1 MSPRLSDGP
10 LSGCGILITRPVD
23 QANELAAAIESAGG
37 KAIRFPVI
45 EITGRDQGVIADEL
59 AALPVPD
66 IVIFVS
72 QNAATHGGNVC
83 KAAQA
88 KIGAIGPSTKAALEA
103 RGIVVDIA
111 PECGYT
117 SEQLLEHPLLSNVTG
132 KNIIIVRGEHGR
144 ELLGSELHRRGAI
157 VSYLAA
163 YRRQIRR
170 APDSELAEIDAIWR
184 RGGIGYVTVLS
195 VETLEN
201 LLQLL
206 LPTSIDMLRNTLLVA
221 PGDRVIQTAM
231 RLVPGLRA
239 YAAAGP
245 APGEIVDVL
254 IELQNSGQR

>member
-1 MSPRLSDGP
+1 MSDGA
-10 LSGCGILITRPVD
+10 LSGCGVLVTRPAH

-37 KAIRFPVI
+37 EAIRFPVI

-72 QNAATHGGNVC
+72 QNAATYGGDVC
-83 KAAQA
+83 TAAPA
-88 KIGAIGPSTKAALEA
+88 EIGAIGPSTKAALEA
-103 RGIVVDIA
+103 RGNVVDIA
-111 PECGYT
+111 PESGYT
-117 SEQLLEHPLLSNVTG
+117 SEHLLAHPLLSNVTG
-132 KNIIIVRGEHGR
+132 KSIVIVRGEHGR
-144 ELLGSELHRRGAI
+144 ELLGNELHRRGAE
-157 VSYLAA
+157 VSYLSA

-170 APDSELAEIDAIWR
+170 APGSELAEIDEIWR

-231 RLVPGLRA
+231 RLVPGLQA

-245 APGEIVDVL
+245 APGEILDVL
-254 IELQNSGQR
+254 IELRNSGQR